1 MVALLVMAATQWFE
15 LISWVWSLRE
25 PQIFGGNPAR

>member
-1 MVALLVMAATQWFE
+1 MVALLVIGDTQWFG